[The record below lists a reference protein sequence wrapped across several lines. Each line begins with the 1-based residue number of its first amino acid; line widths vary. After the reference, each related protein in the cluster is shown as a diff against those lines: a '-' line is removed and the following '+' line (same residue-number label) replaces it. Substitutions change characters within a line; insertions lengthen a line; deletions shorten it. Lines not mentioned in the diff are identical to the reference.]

1 MKTFFR
7 KSFLSLNNIFRISV
21 IASLLFT
28 AGGCDFFQGL
38 EEEENKGP
46 VVARVYDSY
55 LYQTDLEDIIPN
67 GLSADDSTSFV
78 QNYINVWAKNEL
90 MIYKAEFNLTEEQKQ
105 FEEQIKNYRND
116 LLKFAYQQKYVDDR
130 LDTSISDAQV
140 KEYYEA
146 HLDNFQLK
154 ENILQ
159 LRYLSLP
166 KDAPDVDKVSALFKS
181 NKEEDQKALLD
192 YALSFARSFSLE
204 DTSWISFNEFRQLLP
219 IRTYN
224 QQDFLAQNKFVEME
238 AEGLVYF
245 AEIKNYKIKDNPSPL
260 IYVEDIIRKTLVNKR
275 RLDLIAELEKNLL
288 SDALKKKEFETY
300 P

>member
-1 MKTFFR
+1 
-7 KSFLSLNNIFRISV
+7 LNNIFRISV

>member
-1 MKTFFR
+1 M
-7 KSFLSLNNIFRISV
+7 NNIFRISL

-55 LYQTDLEDIIPN
+55 LYQTDLEDIIPK

-130 LDTSISDAQV
+130 LDTTISDAQV

-166 KDAPDVDKVSALFKS
+166 KDAPDVDKVSGLFKS